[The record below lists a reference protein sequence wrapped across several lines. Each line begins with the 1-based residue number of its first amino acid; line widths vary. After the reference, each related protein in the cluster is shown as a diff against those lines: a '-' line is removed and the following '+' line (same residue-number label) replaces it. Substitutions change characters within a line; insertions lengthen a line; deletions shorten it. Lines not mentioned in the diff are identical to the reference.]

1 MKKKLNYLPK
11 ITVILTVIDERIS
24 LIKTVDILMK
34 ENKKDITKICFILH
48 KKKTKI
54 NSKYL
59 CRKYTNQNKKLFS
72 IIYQKK
78 PYLGGAMQDAFAQIK
93 TSHCLM
99 MSSDLETNPH
109 SVKKMIKIL
118 KQNPKKIITASRW
131 LDNRQFSGYGWAKV
145 ISNYLF
151 QKIFSLLYGV
161 NCTDLT
167 FGFRIFPTELIK
179 VIKWEMLNH
188 SFLFETI
195 IKPIKLGTKIIEVK
209 SDWTK
214 RIEGYT
220 NNVFTNY
227 FWYIYIGIKV
237 LFQKKMS
244 ISNHE

>member
-1 MKKKLNYLPK
+1 MKKKLNFLPK
-11 ITVILTVIDERIS
+11 ITVILPVIDERIS
-24 LIKTVDILMK
+24 LVKTIEILLK
-34 ENKKDITKICFILH
+34 ENKEYITKIYFILH

-54 NSKYL
+54 HSKYL
-59 CRKYTNQNKKLFS
+59 CRKYANQNKKLFS

-78 PYLGGAMQDAFAQIK
+78 PYLGGAMQDAFQQIK

-131 LDNRQFSGYGWAKV
+131 LDSKQFYGYGRVKV

-151 QKIFSLLYGV
+151 QKTFSLLFGV

-167 FGFRIFPTELIK
+167 FGFRIFPTKLIK
-179 VIKWEMLNH
+179 IIEWEMLNH

-209 SDWTK
+209 SNWTK

-227 FWYIYIGIKV
+227 FWYIYIGVKV
-237 LFQKKMS
+237 FFQKKS
-244 ISNHE
+244 QCIKS